1 MTRETLKKHMSY
13 LVEVVSNQE
22 VFGRHKELPKYDP
35 EFYKQLICKPEIE
48 LPVLGNTLS
57 DVTPQLDRCIKE
69 FNIAY
74 EQHKVHQAGT
84 LLTNLKIVNKFNVG
98 DRIYGMTV
106 DSVRERE
113 RERDWL

>member
-13 LVEVVSNQE
+13 LVEVVSIQE

-48 LPVLGNTLS
+48 LPE
-57 DVTPQLDRCIKE
+57 IE

-84 LLTNLKIVNKFNVG
+84 LLTNLK
-98 DRIYGMTV
+98 
-106 DSVRERE
+106 S
-113 RERDWL
+113 

>member
-1 MTRETLKKHMSY
+1 MFWLASVGKH
-13 LVEVVSNQE
+13 
-22 VFGRHKELPKYDP
+22 
-35 EFYKQLICKPEIE
+35 
-48 LPVLGNTLS
+48 TLS
-57 DVTPQLDRCIKE
+57 DVTAQLDRCIKE

-113 RERDWL
+113 REIGCKEMGSNT

>member
-1 MTRETLKKHMSY
+1 M
-13 LVEVVSNQE
+13 
-22 VFGRHKELPKYDP
+22 
-35 EFYKQLICKPEIE
+35 
-48 LPVLGNTLS
+48 LGNTLS
-57 DVTPQLDRCIKE
+57 DVTVQLDRCIKE

-106 DSVRERE
+106 DSVRERLVVRIWDPTHRNMTQLE
-113 RERDWL
+113 NVNINGHDKTTYIESCTTHT